1 LNPPVNQTGNEVA
14 HQLPDVSH
22 DVPPLLEARRKLDE
36 VEMPTFV
43 WPLENVLSA
52 STPLDL
58 LD

>member
-1 LNPPVNQTGNEVA
+1 MSQTANEVA
-14 HQLPDVSH
+14 LRPSDVSH
-22 DVPPLLEARRKLDE
+22 DVTPLLEARRDLEE

-43 WPLENVLSA
+43 WPLENLLSA